1 MARRRRKSTPRT
13 STQRDQVESTQHEV
27 EADGDVTAYPVEEAT
42 EEAVEEV
49 EAAPV
54 KEEVAEP
61 VVEEKPVEAKPEPVK
76 VEKPKVKYGV
86 CPVCGWEETR
96 DIVVGNTC
104 KCRNCSRVVKFE
116 IKYR

>member
-13 STQRDQVESTQHEV
+13 STQRDQVDTTKHEV
-27 EADGDVTAYPVEEAT
+27 EADGDVTAYPKQEDVQDT
-42 EEAVEEV
+42 VEEV
-49 EAAPV
+49 EADPV
-54 KEEVAEP
+54 VEEVSEL

-76 VEKPKVKYGV
+76 VEKPKVKYGK
-86 CPVCGWEETR
+86 CPVCGWEETK
-96 DIVVGNTC
+96 DILVGKTC